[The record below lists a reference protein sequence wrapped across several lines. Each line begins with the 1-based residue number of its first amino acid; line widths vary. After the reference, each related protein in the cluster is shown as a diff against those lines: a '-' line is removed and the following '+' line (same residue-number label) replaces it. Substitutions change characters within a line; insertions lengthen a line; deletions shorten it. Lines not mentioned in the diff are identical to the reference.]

1 MTLLYDLFR
10 AWNMPGNNPRY
21 HRKQQDRLKQE
32 WPILYD
38 LLNQLGR
45 YGGFSDTPGSPHLG
59 RPYPGV
65 SEATYDI
72 AMATAKRLLEGAEWM
87 DVETTATAHSVELT
101 SDEVSQVISLV
112 RSCRFKV
119 DPSNQYV
126 ERVTAFARESMGIEL
141 QPWQKEILTQA
152 FEEKPGN
159 A

>member
-45 YGGFSDTPGSPHLG
+45 YGGFQDVTG

-65 SEATYDI
+65 SDTVYDI

-126 ERVTAFARESMGIEL
+126 ERVTAYARESMGIEL
-141 QPWQKEILTQA
+141 QPWQKELLARA